1 MLGKECHFNARGD
14 VCLSPP
20 RTPRSLQRGRATLS
34 GVGPPPVRPRPTSQP
49 PPPHPV
55 LCRRPPSRRS
65 SSRPSSPA
73 TTAWASPKP
82 GGGRQGATRAT
93 VNSLWPTQVTA
104 PRVDESGPGKLGLSH
119 KQARKSQSLKLPQ
132 NCFTC
137 LSGPFFFVVFF
148 RFFCPTE
155 TIFTRDGFPVF
166 LLTFR
171 PFFFLRLS
179 PKCSGGGIICHRS

>member
-1 MLGKECHFNARGD
+1 MAPLQSHTQGVGRVAMLGKECHFNARGD
-14 VCLSPP
+14 VCLFPP

-137 LSGPFFFVVFF
+137 LSGPFF
-148 RFFCPTE
+148 
-155 TIFTRDGFPVF
+155 
-166 LLTFR
+166 LLDFSG
-171 PFFFLRLS
+171 FFL
-179 PKCSGGGIICHRS
+179 PN